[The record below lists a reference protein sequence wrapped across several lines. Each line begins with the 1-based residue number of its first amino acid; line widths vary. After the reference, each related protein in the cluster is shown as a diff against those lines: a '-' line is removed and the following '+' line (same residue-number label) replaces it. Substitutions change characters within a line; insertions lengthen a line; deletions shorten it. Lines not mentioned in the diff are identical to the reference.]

1 MDNVSIVMTTYNG
14 EKYLEE
20 QINSILSSTYKDFE
34 LYIVDD
40 GSQDNTMEILNRYK
54 DKYPDKLH
62 ISRNETNLGVTL
74 NFLNAISKTTSE
86 YIMLCDQD
94 DVWRPDKIARTLR
107 RVKQMEV
114 QFEKEL
120 PIAVFTDAYV
130 VDEDLNIVHE
140 SFFRSGRLNPRLID
154 LPHMLMENKLIGCT
168 VMINQGVRR
177 ILQSSSLPKRARF
190 HDGWLGLIAASTG
203 KIGFIKEP
211 TMLYRQHGTNVV
223 GNRSFISYILNRI
236 SNVRKQKR
244 ALSELYIQA
253 EEFALLYHN
262 FIDNRRLEIIN
273 RFSRLSK
280 QNFIRRR
287 ITLIRYKYLKSGIIR
302 NIGLMFIC

>member
-40 GSQDNTMEILNRYK
+40 GSQDNTMEILNSFK

-62 ISRNETNLGVTL
+62 ICKNETNLGVTL

-86 YIMLCDQD
+86 YVMLCDQD
-94 DVWRPDKIARTLR
+94 DVWKPDKIARTLR

-120 PIAVFTDAYV
+120 PIAVFTDAYI

-154 LPHMLMENKLIGCT
+154 LPHLLMENKLIGCT
-168 VMINQGVRR
+168 VMINQAVRR
-177 ILQSSSLPKRARF
+177 ILQGCPLPKRAKF

-211 TMLYRQHGTNVV
+211 TLLYRQHESNVV
-223 GNRSFISYILNRI
+223 GNRSFVSYILNRI
-236 SNVRKQKR
+236 SNVKKQRK
-244 ALSELYIQA
+244 ALTELYIQA
-253 EEFALLYHN
+253 EEFASLYYN
-262 FIDNRRLEIIN
+262 FIDTRKLEIII
-273 RFSRLSK
+273 RFSRLNQQK
-280 QNFIRRR
+280 FIRRR
-287 ITLIRYKYLKSGIIR
+287 ISIIKNKYFKSGIIR